1 MFDEALLKSWCQLYK
16 QFIINDGQH
25 LANIINSEPAQS
37 LHSYLMVAVD
47 LKIINELLKES
58 EFENSDYLNAYGQLR
73 ALEAKFKHP
82 LNSPI
87 VSSDTCYM
95 LVYSEQHPI
104 IKAIPDN
111 LRFQADKDIG
121 NDAILDL
128 RYQWVNIGRS
138 QLSFNHSDVF
148 DGLEKTL
155 KIALSPIASYQD
167 MHWQHKDKHFWCS
180 GVKDEQAL
188 ESRIIEVL
196 KLAYQHGVGMLLF
209 PELVMTENLQQKISD
224 WLKKYNAFE
233 PVICL
238 VIAGTR
244 HVFIGHE
251 KYANRCTV
259 LNFIGDVLWEQDKSQ
274 RFELTA
280 DIAQA
285 LLNADSAVFEPSHF
299 AEKFVMCRT
308 KLGRIA
314 TPICLDFIKAEGL
327 WQKLA
332 IDIFL
337 VPAMSS
343 GLSRFELS
351 SKLAGNRW
359 GSAVFVCNTK
369 PDDTKPDYDKNA
381 VHVYLP
387 QKKTKEPDKL
397 SSYLFTIDIDIA
409 MN

>member
-16 QFIINDGQH
+16 KFIINNGQH

-37 LHSYLMVAVD
+37 LQSYLMVAID
-47 LKIINELLKES
+47 LKIINELLKKS
-58 EFENSDYLNAYGQLR
+58 EFENSDYLNAYGQLK
-73 ALEAKFKHP
+73 ALESTFKHP
-82 LNSPI
+82 LNPPI
-87 VSSDTCYM
+87 VSLDTCYM

-104 IKAIPDN
+104 IKAIPES

-121 NDAILDL
+121 NDAILSL

-138 QLSFNHSDVF
+138 QLSFNHSDAF
-148 DGLEKTL
+148 DGLKKTL
-155 KIALSPIASYQD
+155 TIALSPIASYQD
-167 MHWQHKDKHFWCS
+167 MNWQHKDKYFWCS
-180 GVKDEQAL
+180 DAKDEQAL

-196 KLAYQHGVGMLLF
+196 KMAYQRGVGMLLF
-209 PELVMTENLQQKISD
+209 PELVMTKNLQQKISV
-224 WLKKYNAFE
+224 WLKQYNAFE
-233 PVICL
+233 PMICL
-238 VIAGTR
+238 VVAGTR
-244 HVFIGHE
+244 HVFIEHE

-259 LNFIGDVLWEQDKSQ
+259 LNCIGDVLWEQDKSQ

-285 LLNADSAVFEPSHF
+285 LLNVDSAVFEPSHF
-299 AEKFVMCRT
+299 TEKFVICRT
-308 KLGRIA
+308 ELGRIA
-314 TPICLDFIKAEGL
+314 TPICLDFIKADGL

-337 VPAMSS
+337 VPSMSS

-387 QKKTKEPDKL
+387 QKKTKEPTKL
-397 SSYLFTIDIDIA
+397 SPYLFIKEVDID